1 MLINRQSAKQ
11 RTGSHTVEMAMVL
24 PVFFVFFFGLLEVSR
39 GLMVNS
45 LMVNASRVGCRIG
58 SLPGKTNADVSTSIS
73 TALLAQGISGHTTVI
88 KLNGTATTA
97 IENAVTGDTVTVEV
111 TVPIDKVSWIPKA
124 SFVVGA
130 LGGQYSLPHE

>member
-1 MLINRQSAKQ
+1 MLLTRKSTKR
-11 RTGSHTVEMAMVL
+11 RTGSHTVELAMVL
-24 PVFFVFFFGLLEVSR
+24 PVFFLFFFGLLEVSR

-45 LMVNASRVGCRIG
+45 LIVNASRVGCRTG
-58 SLPGKTNADVSTSIS
+58 TLPGKTNADVTSSINST
-73 TALLAQGISGHTTVI
+73 LLAQGIKGHTTII

-111 TVPIDKVSWIPKA
+111 TVPTDKVSWIPKA
-124 SFVVGA
+124 SFVVGT